1 MSNEAPM
8 PPSLPVYEAPKIRV
22 PATIPAGMEIAKM
35 PGVMNKMISR
45 ALPKGK
51 LGKMTKLKGRVGT
64 GRTGRAKGISVTSS
78 IAIKSKLSKKG
89 KETI

>member
-1 MSNEAPM
+1 MTNEAPL
-8 PPSLPVYEAPKIRV
+8 PSLPVYEAPKVRV
-22 PATIPAGMEIAKM
+22 PATIPTGMEMQKM

-51 LGKMTKLKGRVGT
+51 LGKVAKLKGRVGT
-64 GRTGRAKGISVTSS
+64 GRAGRAKGISVTSS

-89 KETI
+89 KETL

>member
-1 MSNEAPM
+1 M

-45 ALPKGK
+45 ALPKGRI
-51 LGKMTKLKGRVGT
+51 GKMSKLKGRVGT
-64 GRTGRAKGISVTSS
+64 GRSGRAKGISINSS
-78 IAIKSKLSKKG
+78 VAIKSKLSKKG
-89 KETI
+89 KEIE